1 MKRKTALSCLAA
13 ALCGAAALAQAHAA
27 EPTPAQRAVA
37 YRQGVFHA
45 IAWNFGPMAGM
56 VKGEIP
62 FDAKAFALRA
72 ERVAFLST
80 LPLEGF
86 IPNSRVGKTDAKPE
100 IWENMDD
107 FRAKMQTLETEA
119 GKLAEVAKTASSV
132 DAVKAQFGKVGQS
145 CKDCHDKY
153 KAD

>member
-1 MKRKTALSCLAA
+1 MKRKITLSCAAA
-13 ALCGAAALAQAHAA
+13 ALSAAAFAHAVGPSPA
-27 EPTPAQRAVA
+27 ERAVG

-62 FDAKAFALRA
+62 FDAPAFALKA

-86 IPNSRVGKTDAKPE
+86 VPDSLVGDTEAKPE
-100 IWENMDD
+100 IWDD
-107 FRAKMQTLETEA
+107 MEDFKSRMQTFETEA
-119 GKLAEVAKTASSV
+119 GKLAEVAKGAG
-132 DAVKAQFGKVGQS
+132 AVADVAPQFGEVGQA
-145 CKDCHDKY
+145 CKDCHDEY
-153 KAD
+153 KKD